1 MFKKNC
7 RIERNNKFRFVVL
20 ILIISFIILITS
32 CQKNLKKEEIKLYWF
47 IPDGMRADTTIFNI
61 YEWANEG
68 KLPNIKRM
76 MDQGSYGYVIPTF
89 PSHTP
94 TNFATLFT
102 GAYPKTH
109 GIADGAMHTEGR
121 PLDKVAIGGFS
132 SAAKKVEPIWV
143 TLENQGKDV
152 LLLSIPG
159 STPPELKKG
168 ITIRGRWGGWGADFH
183 AINFESKTDL
193 TQRKEQGRGS
203 RLFFFGPQ
211 LTLYTDTEEI
221 KLIKPKSYS
230 PVLKTEMESYGT
242 KMFAYF
248 YDSSNDGKKNYDK
261 AIFSLNGKSAV
272 AVLKKG
278 EWSKWI
284 PINLTW
290 SGLNVASDVKIKVI
304 KLEDD
309 GFFRVRFFYNNLN
322 EYDVDPRD
330 VASNIILHTGPMM
343 DFVDNFPPQLIYY
356 DEDKITFLEEMN
368 MTFDW
373 HTKATDFLLK
383 EYKPDIYISDI
394 YSPNQ
399 MLTSRWWMGYIDS
412 VSFRYN
418 DVNDKEREQLW
429 NDVKDMYKRLDDIIG
444 KMLDNADDNTL
455 VVLTSDHGAIPLSK
469 WVMLNNLFAKK
480 GWLKFKIN
488 NETGEPIID
497 WKDSKVIY
505 LQMDN
510 VYINP
515 NGLAGNYTRAS
526 GKEYEKLRNDV
537 IDALNELEDPENGFK
552 PVTAIVKW
560 ENVTESLYLPQDRV
574 GDLVIANM
582 AGYGWNEEMSED
594 LKIIDIPLISGYKQ
608 AILDK
613 KNEGMWAPFIVMGPG
628 VKKNYK
634 ITEPMEMADV
644 YPTLIALMG
653 KESPDFV
660 EGKVVSEII
669 T

>member
-1 MFKKNC
+1 MFKKIC
-7 RIERNNKFRFVVL
+7 HIEREKKFRLLLL
-20 ILIISFIILITS
+20 ILSVSSIILINS
-32 CQKNLKKEEIKLYWF
+32 CQKNIQKEDIKLYWF

-61 YEWANEG
+61 YGWANEG

-76 MDQGSYGYVIPTF
+76 MEQGSYGYVIPTF
-89 PSHTP
+89 PTHTP

-109 GIADGAMHTEGR
+109 GVADGPMHIEGR

-132 SAAKKVEPIWV
+132 SVAKKIDPVWV
-143 TLENQGKDV
+143 TMENDGKNV

-183 AINFESKTDL
+183 AVNFESKADSI
-193 TQRKEQGRGS
+193 QRKNQGRGS

-211 LTLYTDTEEI
+211 LTNYVDTKVV
-221 KLIKPKSYS
+221 KLIKPKSFI
-230 PVLKTEMESYGT
+230 PVLKSEMETYGA
-242 KMFAYF
+242 KMIAYI
-248 YDSSNDGKKNYDK
+248 YDSTDDDKMNYNGILFTLDGK
-261 AIFSLNGKSAV
+261 SVV
-272 AVLKKG
+272 AALEKG

-290 SGLNVASDVKIKVI
+290 NGVNVDSNVKIKVI
-304 KLEDD
+304 KLDDD

-322 EYDVDPRD
+322 EYNVDPREA
-330 VASNIILHTGPMM
+330 ASKIILNTGPMM

-356 DEDKITFLEEMN
+356 EEDKITFLEEMN

-399 MLTSRWWMGYIDS
+399 MLTSRWWMGYIDPA
-412 VSFRYN
+412 SFRYE
-418 DVNDKEREQLW
+418 DITEDEREKLW
-429 NDVKDMYKRLDDIIG
+429 NEVKGMYKRLDDIIG
-444 KMLDNADDNTL
+444 KILDNADKNTL
-455 VVLTSDHGAIPLSK
+455 VVLTSDHGAIPLNK
-469 WVMLNNLFAKK
+469 WVSLNNLFAKK
-480 GWLKFKIN
+480 GWLKFEIN
-488 NETGEPIID
+488 KETGEPIVD
-497 WKDSKVIY
+497 WENSKVVY
-505 LQMDN
+505 LKMAH

-515 NGLAGNYTRAS
+515 NGLAGNYTRVS
-526 GKEYEKLRNDV
+526 DQKYENLRNEV
-537 IDALNELEDPENGFK
+537 IDALNELEDLETGLK
-552 PVTAIVKW
+552 PVIAIAKW
-560 ENVTESLYLPQDRV
+560 ENVTNMLDLPKDRV

-582 AGYGWNEEMSED
+582 AGYGWNEEMTED
-594 LKIIDIPLISGYKQ
+594 LKIFDTPLKSGYKQ

-613 KNEGMWAPFIVMGPG
+613 KNEGMWTPFIVIGPG

-634 ITEPMEMADV
+634 ITEPLEMADV
-644 YPTLIALMG
+644 YPTLMTLMG
-653 KESPDFV
+653 KELPDFV
-660 EGKVVSEII
+660 EGEALNEILS
-669 T
+669 

>member
-1 MFKKNC
+1 MFKKNYS
-7 RIERNNKFRFVVL
+7 IERNNKFKL
-20 ILIISFIILITS
+20 ILSILIVSSILLVTS
-32 CQKNLKKEEIKLYWF
+32 CQNYHQKENIKLYWF

-76 MDQGSYGYVIPTF
+76 VEQGSYGYVIPTF
-89 PSHTP
+89 PTHTP

-109 GIADGAMHTEGR
+109 GVADGPMHIEGR

-132 SAAKKVEPIWV
+132 SAAKKVDPIWV

-159 STPPELKKG
+159 STPPELNKG
-168 ITIRGRWGGWGADFH
+168 ITIRGRWGGWGANFH
-183 AINFESKTDL
+183 AINFESKADL
-193 TQRKEQGRGS
+193 SQRKNQGRGS
-203 RLFFFGPQ
+203 RLFFFGTP
-211 LTLYTDTEEI
+211 LTKYVGNKVV
-221 KLIKPKSYS
+221 KLNKPKSYS
-230 PVLKTEMESYGT
+230 PVLKTEMEAYGA
-242 KMFAYF
+242 KIFAYI
-248 YDSSNDGKKNYDK
+248 YDDTDDNKKNYDR
-261 AIFSLNGKSAV
+261 ILFTIDGKLVVS
-272 AVLKKG
+272 VLKED
-278 EWSKWI
+278 EWSEWI

-290 SGLNVASDVKIKVI
+290 NGLNVASSVKIKII

-322 EYDVDPRD
+322 EYNVDPRE
-330 VASNIILHTGPMM
+330 VASKIILNVGPMM

-383 EYKPDIYISDI
+383 EYKPDIYIGDI

-399 MLTSRWWMGYIDS
+399 MLTSRWWMGYIDP
-412 VSFRYN
+412 VSHRYN
-418 DVNDKEREQLW
+418 DVSKEEREKLW
-429 NDVKDMYKRLDDIIG
+429 SEVEDMYKRLDTIIG
-444 KMLDNADDNTL
+444 KIIDNADENTL

-469 WVMLNNLFAKK
+469 WVRLNNLFAKK
-480 GWLKFKIN
+480 GWLEFEIN
-488 NETGEPIID
+488 KETGEPIID
-497 WKDSKVIY
+497 WKSSKVIY
-505 LQMDN
+505 LKMAH

-515 NGLAGNYTRAS
+515 NGLAGNYTRDS
-526 GKEYEKLRNDV
+526 GQEYEKLRNEV
-537 IDALNELEDPENGFK
+537 IEALNGLEDPETGFK
-552 PVTAIVKW
+552 PVTAIAKW
-560 ENVTESLYLPQDRV
+560 ENVTKVFDLPKDRV

-582 AGYGWNEEMSED
+582 AGYGWNEEMTQD
-594 LKIIDIPLISGYKQ
+594 MKIFDTPLKSGYKQ

-634 ITEPMEMADV
+634 IEEPMEMADI
-644 YPTLIALMG
+644 YPTLMTLME
-653 KESPDFV
+653 KELPDFV
-660 EGKVVSEII
+660 EGEALEEII
-669 T
+669 D